1 MTEQSAP
8 QKIKALLFD
17 VDGILTD
24 NGLYVAEDG
33 STMKKF
39 CISDGAGIKLA
50 HMAGLTTGVI
60 SGHRSEATTH
70 RAKQLGME
78 ICHIGVKDK
87 IPVFD
92 SVLSKLGLDASE
104 VMFMGDDYMDL
115 PLLRR
120 AGFSATV
127 PEAPQIVRDHC
138 HFVSIRGGGCGAV
151 RDVIEHILE
160 AQGQLE
166 QLMKRFL

>member
-1 MTEQSAP
+1 MTQNCTIHN
-8 QKIKALLFD
+8 IKALLFD

-60 SGHRSEATTH
+60 SGHHSEATTH
-70 RAKQLGME
+70 RAQQLGMK

-92 SVLSKLGLDASE
+92 GVLDELGLSANQ

-127 PEAPQIVRDHC
+127 PEAPEIVREHC
-138 HFVSIRGGGCGAV
+138 DFISTRKGGFGAV
-151 RDVIEHILE
+151 RDVIEHILN
-160 AQGQLE
+160 AQGRME
-166 QLMKRFL
+166 ELMKRFL